1 MKPNPHPVLLLLLAF
16 ALLMS
21 ACSRSTPAPEPAP
34 VQPTLTGAPA
44 QPPPPGDPSPQP
56 PASSTNFR
64 LPRGPGDFDLTRPGQ
79 GLEGLSS
86 YTQRF
91 ESTFTGSS
99 TRITRSVMTSPQGV
113 SASLSATD
121 QDGEPLEI
129 WGAWTGGAVYLKT
142 DPQIAC
148 QGRAS
153 SDFETGEIP
162 DPAGLLPHVYGAV
175 AAGEETIRG
184 IPTLR
189 YDFDQRSVPLHLDG
203 QGSGS
208 VWVAREGGFVVRYIL
223 EISGSST
230 LGADLDGVQAWQY
243 EVQDLNSLA
252 SLVLPEDCLP
262 VLADF
267 PVPADAVQVERLSG
281 VVTYATPVS
290 VDQVSAFYREQLAAA
305 GWSEVDYFEPSA
317 GEAALSFVRPSENT
331 QTVALILIEPSA
343 EQTEVYVLVFEE
355 DLPPAP

>member
-1 MKPNPHPVLLLLLAF
+1 MKSKQHPVLLLLLAF
-16 ALLMS
+16 ALLLS
-21 ACSRSTPAPEPAP
+21 ACSRSTPAPEA
-34 VQPTLTGAPA
+34 APA
-44 QPPPPGDPSPQP
+44 MPTQTQAAAVPPAPGDPSPEAP
-56 PASSTNFR
+56 TGSTNFR
-64 LPRGPGDFDLTRPGQ
+64 LPRGPGDFDLARPGQ
-79 GLEGLSS
+79 GLEVLSS

-91 ESTFTGSS
+91 ESTSTGSS
-99 TRITRSVMTSPQGV
+99 TRITRSVIASPQGV
-113 SASLSATD
+113 SASLSTTD

-129 WGAWTGGAVYLKT
+129 WAAWTGGAYYLKS

-175 AAGEETIRG
+175 PAGEETISG
-184 IPTLR
+184 IPALR
-189 YDFDQRSVPLHLDG
+189 YDFDQRSVPLYLDG

-208 VWVAREGGFVVRYIL
+208 VWVAREGGIVVRYIL
-223 EISGSST
+223 EISGSSAP
-230 LGADLDGVQAWQY
+230 GAGLEGVQTWVY
-243 EVQDLNSLA
+243 EVQDVNSLA
-252 SLVLPEDCLP
+252 SLVLLQDCLP

-281 VVTYATPVS
+281 AVTYETPAGA
-290 VDQVSAFYREQLAAA
+290 DQVSAFYREQLAAA

-317 GEAALSFVRPSENT
+317 GEVSLSFVRHSENT

-343 EQTEVYVLVFEE
+343 EKTEVYVLVFEE